1 VYDCCVANFPEF
13 VTTRANRIAQASQFT
28 PDIEGYVIDGADGS
42 QVAFWTARADRMS
55 SEHVHEFDEYILVVE
70 GRATLI
76 VDGKERVLEVGDEA
90 VIPRGTT
97 QRMAVVAGTRTIH
110 VFGGR
115 RARRDGDVEQK

>member
-1 VYDCCVANFPEF
+1 MYDCGVANFPEF
-13 VTTRANRIAQASQFT
+13 VRARANRIAQASQFT
-28 PDIEGYVIDGADGS
+28 ADIEGYVFDGADGS
-42 QVAFWTARADRMS
+42 QVAFWTAGADRTS
-55 SEHVHEFDEYILVVE
+55 SEHVHEFDEYVLVVE

-76 VDGKERVLEVGDEA
+76 VDGEERVLGVGDEA

-115 RARRDGDVEQK
+115 RAGRDGDVEQK